1 MSNGNYIG
9 QVLAFPLGVNVQESL
24 QLNPI
29 IQSIEESIR
38 IILQT
43 PLGERLY
50 QPDFGSRLKELVF
63 APMNIQTLLLAK
75 FYTQNALQQWEHRI
89 MVDGICAEADPV
101 RGRIDIV
108 IEYRPR
114 DSYEKRSLVYPLYL
128 IPQS

>member
-1 MSNGNYIG
+1 MSNGKYIG
-9 QVLAFPLGVNVQESL
+9 QGLAFPLGVNVQDSL
-24 QLNPI
+24 QQSPI

-38 IILQT
+38 IILRT

-50 QPDFGSRLKELVF
+50 QPDFGSRLEELVF

-75 FYTQNALQQWEHRI
+75 FYTQNALEQWEPRI
-89 MVDGICAEADPV
+89 VVDGICAEADPV
-101 RGRIDIV
+101 RSRIDIV